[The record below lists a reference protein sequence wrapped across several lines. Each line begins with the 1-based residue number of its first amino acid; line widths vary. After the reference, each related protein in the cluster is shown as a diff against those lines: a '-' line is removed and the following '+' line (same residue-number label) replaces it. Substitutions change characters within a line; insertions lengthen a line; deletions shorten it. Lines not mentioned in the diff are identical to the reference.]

1 MEPST
6 QPDGESRPSP
16 EHPPPDAKKEPLV
29 TGHSAHDD
37 LLESARI
44 GRPLRSYGHGIPL
57 FPQAMIYIVLI
68 AALAFVLFSL
78 VTNW

>member
-6 QPDGESRPSP
+6 QPHESRRDP
-16 EHPPPDAKKEPLV
+16 EHPHPDIKKEPLV

-44 GRPLRSYGHGIPL
+44 SRPLQSYGHGIPL
-57 FPQAMIYIVLI
+57 FPQAMIYIALI

-78 VTNW
+78 VSNW